1 MVSAFNL
8 GETAEA
14 IGEYGEH
21 LLLGSYMYQA
31 GLPHAHQI

>member
-1 MVSAFNL
+1 MVRAFNL
-8 GETAEA
+8 DKTAEA

-21 LLLGSYMYQA
+21 LLLGLYQA